1 MRAVDR
7 TGKSALHYCA
17 ENQNVACLEQLLE
30 LAPALLDQADREGY
44 TPLHLAVIVG
54 PGAGTGRRRHA
65 SRGVSLAL
73 YLHCFFV
80 SSLARRAPRFT
91 GSIFLDHSSCD

>member
-1 MRAVDR
+1 MDR

-44 TPLHLAVIVG
+44 TPLHLAVI
-54 PGAGTGRRRHA
+54 AGNTTVMR
-65 SRGVSLAL
+65 
-73 YLHCFFV
+73 
-80 SSLARRAPRFT
+80 
-91 GSIFLDHSSCD
+91 

>member
-1 MRAVDR
+1 MSREQRTESWLGCEFGRRKPRCVRAVDR

-44 TPLHLAVIVG
+44 TPLHLAVI
-54 PGAGTGRRRHA
+54 AGNTTVMR
-65 SRGVSLAL
+65 
-73 YLHCFFV
+73 
-80 SSLARRAPRFT
+80 
-91 GSIFLDHSSCD
+91 

>member
-44 TPLHLAVIVG
+44 TPLHLAVI
-54 PGAGTGRRRHA
+54 AGNTTVMRLQHDINQDENTEQTQ
-65 SRGVSLAL
+65 
-73 YLHCFFV
+73 H
-80 SSLARRAPRFT
+80 
-91 GSIFLDHSSCD
+91 